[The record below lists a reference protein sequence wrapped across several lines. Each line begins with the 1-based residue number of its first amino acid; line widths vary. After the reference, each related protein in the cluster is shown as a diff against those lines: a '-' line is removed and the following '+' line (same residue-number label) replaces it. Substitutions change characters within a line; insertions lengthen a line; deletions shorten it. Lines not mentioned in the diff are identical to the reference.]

1 MDLPNKEKKTN
12 IAVWAVRRPIAT
24 LSLTAV
30 VIVLGILFSGRL
42 PLSLLPEVDYPHI
55 RVVVNYP
62 GVTPEVIE
70 EQVTRVLER
79 NLSATE
85 NLAELHGRASEG
97 RSYIEMFF
105 EVGTNIDLALQ
116 DAARQLER
124 ARAELPQGT
133 DPPRLMKM
141 DPSQQPIFEMAF
153 SSPLMSSIELRQWID
168 QRLVPQLL
176 TVRGT
181 GTIEV
186 AGGREREIDVVVD
199 PEQMRSYGLTLTDI
213 SNALA
218 LRNIDIA
225 SGNITSNQYDVLA
238 RTENRYA
245 DAAEVGNTLIR
256 LPAGNQ
262 YVRLNQVA
270 EVTDSHREQRLFA
283 RHNKQDA
290 VQISIM
296 KQPDANTVEVI
307 DGLKQTLERLEASG
321 FITPDLSWDTIR
333 DASFFI
339 RASIRSVTSAAIAG
353 GLLAMLVIFLFLG
366 NIKRSLIIGITLP
379 VAIIATFL
387 LMNMAGLSLNVMSLG
402 GMALGVGLLIDNG
415 LVLLENIFR
424 HQIQLKKSPRKA
436 AIEGSQEVVSA
447 VVAGTSTN
455 LAAVLPFLLLTGL
468 AALIFRE
475 LILTIAFAMLASL
488 LAALTLVPS
497 LYALTSSA
505 LKRGADLKT
514 ETVNSEKP
522 HSGIKNSSHNHRT
535 KAPLDKPVKALTN
548 FYRLL
553 IPRLIRLRYV
563 VIVVAVVMLAGSIFL
578 MRNMGSEFLPAVDD
592 GRITMRFVLPL
603 GTAPEPTLQATMLI
617 EDAISEMPYVESYYS
632 TAGGYFRG
640 GQLSIRGGMIDM
652 VVQLVP
658 LSERR
663 GYSAEKWVSE
673 FSGKIRA
680 LDIAFTQQRIRG
692 PRIEGLRTSMV
703 DDDISIGIVGEDLDV
718 LETTAREILLLVQNI
733 DGMGSAQ
740 LGRDERIPQLII
752 KLDDERAADMGISAA
767 ETGQAIRTAVDGL
780 VPTKFVTGGFEYNI
794 RVRLPRDITGS
805 AATMASMPLFDNTG
819 RQINLGSI
827 ANFTETMGPAHIERL
842 NQIRIIRV
850 NGTVNPEIATV
861 GQVQERVQ
869 EALQGFELP
878 RGYSIVY
885 GGTAD
890 TIADTN
896 RSMRLAILLAIFFV
910 FVVMAIQYEKL
921 SSPLVII
928 AGLPFS
934 IIGAVILLNLT
945 GTALS
950 GPVLL
955 GAIFLVGIM
964 VNNAILL
971 VAFANDIRKE
981 KEVTASEAIAEAGAV
996 RLRPILMTTLTTI
1009 FGMLPLALAL
1019 GEGTE
1024 LLQPLALTVIG
1035 GLTFG
1040 TLLTLVLIPGFYMI
1054 ADDLITKSSKQ

>member
-12 IAVWAVRRPIAT
+12 IAHWAIRRPIAT

-105 EVGTNIDLALQ
+105 EAGTNIDLALQ

-124 ARAELPQGT
+124 ARAELPPGT

-199 PEQMRSYGLTLTDI
+199 PEKMRSYGLNLTVI

-225 SGNITSNQYDVLA
+225 SGNITSSQYDVLA
-238 RTENRYA
+238 RTENRYS

-283 RHNKQDA
+283 RHNQQDA
-290 VQISIM
+290 VQVTIM

-321 FITPDLSWDTIR
+321 FITPDISRDTIR

-366 NIKRSLIIGITLP
+366 NIKRSLIISITLP

-387 LMNMAGLSLNVMSLG
+387 LMNLAGLSLNVMSLG

-424 HQIQLKKSPRKA
+424 HQVQLKKHPQKA

-447 VVAGTSTN
+447 VIAGTSTN
-455 LAAVLPFLLLTGL
+455 LAAILPFLLLTGL

-497 LYALTSSA
+497 LYALTTSA
-505 LKRGADLKT
+505 LKRGNDLNNEAK
-514 ETVNSEKP
+514 
-522 HSGIKNSSHNHRT
+522 SSRQDTNFRQSFENNPQ
-535 KAPLDKPVKALTN
+535 KAPLDRPVMALTN
-548 FYRLL
+548 FYRQL
-553 IPRLIRLRYV
+553 IPKMIRWKYM
-563 VIVVAVVMLAGSIFL
+563 VILVAIIMLAGSVLL
-578 MRNMGSEFLPAVDD
+578 MRTMGSEFLPAVDD

-617 EDAISEMPYVESYYS
+617 EDAISEMPHVESYYS

-663 GYSAEKWVSE
+663 GYSAEKWVSD
-673 FSGKIRA
+673 FSGEIHA

-733 DGMGSAQ
+733 EGMGSAQ

-767 ETGQAIRTAVDGL
+767 EAGQAIRTAVDGL

-794 RVRLPRDITGS
+794 RVRLPRDMTGS
-805 AATMASMPLFDNTG
+805 AATMASMPLFDNMG
-819 RQINLGSI
+819 RHINLGSI
-827 ANFTETMGPAHIERL
+827 AEFTETMGPAHIERL
-842 NQIRIIRV
+842 NQIRVIRV

-878 RGYSIVY
+878 RGYSTVY
-885 GGTAD
+885 GGAAD
-890 TIADTN
+890 TITDTN
-896 RSMRLAILLAIFFV
+896 RSMRLAIFLAIFFV
-910 FVVMAIQYEKL
+910 FVVMAIQYERL

-934 IIGAVILLNLT
+934 ITGAMILLYLT

-955 GAIFLVGIM
+955 GAIFLVGIV

-971 VAFANDIRKE
+971 VAFANDIRKK

-1009 FGMLPLALAL
+1009 FGMLPLALAF

-1040 TLLTLVLIPGFYMI
+1040 TLLTLLLIPGFYMI

>member
-1 MDLPNKEKKTN
+1 MGLPNKETKSS
-12 IAVWAVRRPIAT
+12 IASWAIRRPIAT

-30 VIVLGILFSGRL
+30 VIVMGIIFSGRL

-124 ARAELPQGT
+124 ARAELPPGT

-199 PEQMRSYGLTLTDI
+199 PEKMRSYGLNLTDI
-213 SNALA
+213 SNTLA

-225 SGNITSNQYDVLA
+225 SGNITSRQYDVLA
-238 RTENRYA
+238 RTENRYV
-245 DAAEVGNTLIR
+245 DATEVGNTLIR
-256 LPAGNQ
+256 LPAANQ
-262 YVRLNQVA
+262 YLRINQIA

-290 VQISIM
+290 VQVTIM

-321 FITPDLSWDTIR
+321 FISSDISWDTIR

-353 GLLAMLVIFLFLG
+353 GILAMLVIFLFLG

-415 LVLLENIFR
+415 LVLLENIYR
-424 HQIQLKKSPRKA
+424 HQIQLKKSPKKA
-436 AIEGSQEVVSA
+436 AIEGSQEVISA

-468 AALIFRE
+468 AAIIFRE

-505 LKRGADLKT
+505 LEKRADLKNNADDANT
-514 ETVNSEKP
+514 LKTGVDKP
-522 HSGIKNSSHNHRT
+522 SQNYQT
-535 KAPLDKPVKALTN
+535 QAPLNKPLKTLTN
-548 FYRLL
+548 FYLRL
-553 IPRLIRLRYV
+553 IPRMIRWRYA
-563 VIVVAVVMLAGSIFL
+563 VIAFAVILLAGSIFL
-578 MRNMGSEFLPAVDD
+578 IQKMGSEFLPAVDD

-603 GTAPEPTLQATMLI
+603 GTAPEPTLEATIRI
-617 EDAISEMPYVESYYS
+617 EDAISEMPHVESYYS
-632 TAGGYFRG
+632 TSGGYFRG
-640 GQLSIRGGMIDM
+640 GQISIRGGMIDM

-658 LSERR
+658 LSDRR

-673 FSGKIRA
+673 FSKNIRS
-680 LDIAFTQQRIRG
+680 LNIAFTQQRIRG

-703 DDDISIGIVGEDLDV
+703 DDDISVGVVGEDLAV
-718 LETTAREILLLVQNI
+718 LETTAREILLRLQNI
-733 DGMGSAQ
+733 EGMGSVQ

-752 KLDDERAADMGISAA
+752 RLDDERAADMGISAA
-767 ETGQAIRTAVDGL
+767 EAGQAIRTAVDGL
-780 VPTKFVTGGFEYNI
+780 VPTKFVSGGFEYNI
-794 RVRLPRDITGS
+794 RVRLPREMTGS
-805 AATMASMPLFDNTG
+805 AMTMTNMPLFDAQG
-819 RQINLGSI
+819 RHINLGSI
-827 ANFTETMGPAHIERL
+827 AEFTETMGPAHIERL

-861 GQVQERVQ
+861 GQVQDRVQ
-869 EALQGFELP
+869 EALQDFELP
-878 RGYSIVY
+878 SGYSIIY
-885 GGTAD
+885 GGAAEA
-890 TIADTN
+890 IAETN
-896 RSMRLAILLAIFFV
+896 RSMRLAIFLAIFFV
-910 FVVMAIQYEKL
+910 FVVMAIQYERL
-921 SSPLVII
+921 ASPLVII

-934 IIGAVILLNLT
+934 IIGAVLLLYLT
-945 GTALS
+945 GTSLS

-971 VAFANDIRKE
+971 VAFANDIQKD
-981 KEVTASEAIAEAGAV
+981 KGISAAEAIKEAGAV

-1009 FGMLPLALAL
+1009 FGMLPLGLAL

-1035 GLTFG
+1035 GLAFG
-1040 TLLTLVLIPGFYMI
+1040 TLLTLVLIPGFYVI
-1054 ADDLITKSSKQ
+1054 ADDLAGKQ